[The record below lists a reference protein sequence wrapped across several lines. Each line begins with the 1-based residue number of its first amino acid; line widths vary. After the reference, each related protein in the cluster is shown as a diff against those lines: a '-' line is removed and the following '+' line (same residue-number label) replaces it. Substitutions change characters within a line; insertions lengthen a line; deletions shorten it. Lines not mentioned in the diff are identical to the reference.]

1 MVLNLF
7 KYIYILFTQYIRLSK
22 YFHKHFDHIMPW
34 PYYIISFYYLP
45 LQCLLISNTKFATQL
60 KIQFWL
66 ATCVFLYMILLLPN
80 ICNINIMLKG
90 LHFRGGFLFPNLS
103 QLDFV
108 FLQYLC
114 QLNILESY
122 IDPIFVFIN
131 ILIHFFNLYYNMNN
145 TNDDSNHIL
154 VITLQESMIELLL
167 KTEIFNNVS
176 NHYHIYHLYLTILY
190 KIVIYTI
197 QTLKISSLRP

>member
-1 MVLNLF
+1 
-7 KYIYILFTQYIRLSK
+7 
-22 YFHKHFDHIMPW
+22 
-34 PYYIISFYYLP
+34 
-45 LQCLLISNTKFATQL
+45 
-60 KIQFWL
+60 
-66 ATCVFLYMILLLPN
+66 
-80 ICNINIMLKG
+80 
-90 LHFRGGFLFPNLS
+90 
-103 QLDFV
+103 
-108 FLQYLC
+108 
-114 QLNILESY
+114 
-122 IDPIFVFIN
+122 
-131 ILIHFFNLYYNMNN
+131 MNN